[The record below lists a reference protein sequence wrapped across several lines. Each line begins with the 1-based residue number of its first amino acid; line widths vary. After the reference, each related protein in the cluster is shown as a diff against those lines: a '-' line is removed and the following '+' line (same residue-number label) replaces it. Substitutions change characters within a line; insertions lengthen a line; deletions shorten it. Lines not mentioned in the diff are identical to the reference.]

1 MSNISEMYQQLHA
14 EVGKAVVG
22 QDEIKEEIFC
32 ALLSAGHVL
41 LEGVPGIAKTLLVRT
56 FCMAIGADFGRIQF
70 TPDMMPSDVTGSN
83 IYDSNTGSFHF
94 RKGPIFT
101 DLLLADE
108 INRTPPKT
116 QSALLEAMQEKTVTN
131 DGVQYEL
138 GPFFTVVA
146 TQNPLE
152 FEGTYALPEAQL
164 DRFLL
169 KSVLDYPSEAQE
181 AEVLSRV
188 QHGFDAQDLSSV
200 DIGKVADK
208 NAVLTARK
216 QARAIAT
223 TPEIRSYILSIV
235 RTTRDTPSIVVG
247 ASPRAAIALLLTS
260 QVIAALRGRDFVTPD
275 DIKRMAKPVLRH
287 RLILRPE
294 AEIEGYTND
303 RVVDDV
309 LTRVPV
315 PR

>member
-1 MSNISEMYQQLHA
+1 MSNIANIYNQLHA

-22 QDEIKEEIFC
+22 QDEIKHELFC
-32 ALLSAGHVL
+32 ALLSGGHVL

-56 FCMAIGADFGRIQF
+56 FCRAIGAEFGRIQF

-83 IYDSNTGSFHF
+83 IYDANSAAFHF
-94 RKGPIFT
+94 RRGPIFT
-101 DLLLADE
+101 DFLLADE

-116 QSALLEAMQEKTVTN
+116 QSALLEAMQERTVTN

-164 DRFLL
+164 DRFML
-169 KSVLDYPSEAQE
+169 KSVLDYPSEPEE

-188 QHGFDAQDLSSV
+188 QQGFDAQDLKSV
-200 DIGKVADK
+200 NVNAIAMKEDILA
-208 NAVLTARK
+208 ARK
-216 QARAIAT
+216 EARGIAT
-223 TPEIRSYILSIV
+223 TAEIRTYILAI
-235 RTTRDTPSIVVG
+235 TRITRETPAILVG

-260 QVIAALRGRDFVTPD
+260 QVVAALNGRDFVTPD

-294 AEIEGYTND
+294 AEIEGYSAD

-309 LTRVPV
+309 LAKVQV

>member
-1 MSNISEMYQQLHA
+1 MSNISEMYGRLQT

-22 QDEIKEEIFC
+22 QDAIKEELFC
-32 ALLSAGHVL
+32 ALLSGGHVL

-56 FCMAIGADFGRIQF
+56 FCRAIGADFGRIQF

-83 IYDSNTGSFHF
+83 VYDTSSGAFHF
-94 RKGPIFT
+94 RKGPMFT

-131 DGVQYEL
+131 DGVQYDL
-138 GPFFTVVA
+138 GAMFTVVA

-169 KSVLDYPSEAQE
+169 KSILDYPSEAQE

-188 QHGFDAQDLSSV
+188 QQGFDAQDLASV
-200 DIGKVADK
+200 HVE
-208 NAVLTARK
+208 
-216 QARAIAT
+216 AIASKDDVLNARRDARSVST
-223 TPEIRSYILSIV
+223 TDDIRAYILSIV
-235 RTTRDTPSIVVG
+235 RTTRETPAIVVG
-247 ASPRAAIALLLTS
+247 ASPRATIALLLTS
-260 QVIAALRGRDFVTPD
+260 QVVAALRRRDFVTPD

-287 RLILRPE
+287 RIILRPE
-294 AEIEGYTND
+294 AEIEGYSTD

-309 LTRVPV
+309 LAKLPV

>member
-1 MSNISEMYQQLHA
+1 MSNIAETYRRLHA

-22 QDEIKEEIFC
+22 QNEIKEELFC
-32 ALLSAGHVL
+32 ALLSGGHVL

-56 FCMAIGADFGRIQF
+56 FCKALGADFGRIQF

-83 IYDSNTGSFHF
+83 IYDSNTGAFHF

-138 GPFFTVVA
+138 GPLFTVVA

-169 KSVLDYPSEAQE
+169 KSVLDYPTEEQE
-181 AEVLSRV
+181 SEVLARV
-188 QHGFDAQDLSSV
+188 QHGFDSQDLESV
-200 DIGKVADK
+200 DLQVIASKDEILA
-208 NAVLTARK
+208 ARK
-216 QARAIAT
+216 EARAVGT
-223 TPEIRSYILSIV
+223 TPEIRSYILAIV
-235 RTTRDTPSIVVG
+235 RTTRNTPAIVVG
-247 ASPRAAIALLLTS
+247 ASPRAAIALLLCS
-260 QVIAALRGRDFVTPD
+260 QVVAALRDRDFVTPD
-275 DIKRMAKPVLRH
+275 DIKRMARPVLRH

-294 AEIEGYTND
+294 AEIEGYTAD
-303 RVVDDV
+303 RVIEDV
-309 LTRVPV
+309 LSKVPV

>member
-1 MSNISEMYQQLHA
+1 MSNISEMYGRLQT

-22 QDEIKEEIFC
+22 QDAIKEELFC
-32 ALLSAGHVL
+32 ALLSGGHVL

-56 FCMAIGADFGRIQF
+56 FCRAIGADFGRIQF

-83 IYDSNTGSFHF
+83 VYDTSSGAFHF
-94 RKGPIFT
+94 RKGPMFT

-131 DGVQYEL
+131 DGVQYDL
-138 GPFFTVVA
+138 GAMFTVVA

-169 KSVLDYPSEAQE
+169 KSILDYPSEAQE

-188 QHGFDAQDLSSV
+188 QQGFDAQDLASV
-200 DIGKVADK
+200 HVE
-208 NAVLTARK
+208 
-216 QARAIAT
+216 AIASKDDVLNARRDARSVST
-223 TPEIRSYILSIV
+223 TDEIRAYILSLV
-235 RTTRDTPSIVVG
+235 RTTRETPAIVVG
-247 ASPRAAIALLLTS
+247 ASPRATIALLLTS
-260 QVIAALRGRDFVTPD
+260 QVVAALRGRDFVTPD

-287 RLILRPE
+287 RIILRPE
-294 AEIEGYTND
+294 AEIEGYSTD

-309 LTRVPV
+309 LAKLPV

>member
-32 ALLSAGHVL
+32 ALLSGGHVL

-208 NAVLTARK
+208 SAVLSARK

-303 RVVDDV
+303 RVVEDV

>member
-1 MSNISEMYQQLHA
+1 MSNIAETYRRLHA

-22 QDEIKEEIFC
+22 QNDIKEELFC
-32 ALLSAGHVL
+32 ALLSGGHVL

-56 FCMAIGADFGRIQF
+56 FCKAIGADFGRIQF

-83 IYDSNTGSFHF
+83 IYDSNTGAFHF

-138 GPFFTVVA
+138 GPLFTVVA

-169 KSVLDYPSEAQE
+169 KSVLDYPTEEQE
-181 AEVLSRV
+181 SEVLARV
-188 QHGFDAQDLSSV
+188 QHGFDSQDLDSADLQIIASRE
-200 DIGKVADK
+200 DI
-208 NAVLTARK
+208 LSARK
-216 QARAIAT
+216 EARAVGT
-223 TPEIRSYILSIV
+223 TQEIRAYILSIV
-235 RTTRDTPSIVVG
+235 RTTRDTPAIVVG

-260 QVIAALRGRDFVTPD
+260 QVVAALRDRDFVTPD
-275 DIKRMAKPVLRH
+275 DIKRMARPVLRH

-294 AEIEGYTND
+294 AEIEGYTAD
-303 RVVDDV
+303 KVVEDV
-309 LTRVPV
+309 LSKVPV

>member
-1 MSNISEMYQQLHA
+1 MNNISEMYSRLHD

-22 QDEIKEEIFC
+22 QDGTKEELFC
-32 ALLSAGHVL
+32 ALLSGGHVL

-56 FCMAIGADFGRIQF
+56 FCRAIGADFGRIQF

-83 IYDSNTGSFHF
+83 IYDSNTGAFHF
-94 RKGPIFT
+94 RRGPIFT

-131 DGVQYEL
+131 DGAQYDL
-138 GPFFTVVA
+138 GALFTVVA

-164 DRFLL
+164 DRFQL
-169 KSVLDYPSEAQE
+169 KSVLNYPSEAEE
-181 AEVLSRV
+181 AEVLNRV
-188 QHGFDAQDLSSV
+188 QAGFDAQDLASAH
-200 DIGKVADK
+200 I
-208 NAVLTARK
+208 
-216 QARAIAT
+216 QAIAT
-223 TPEIRSYILSIV
+223 KEDVLNARKEARAVGTTPEVRAYILSIV
-235 RTTRDTPSIVVG
+235 RTTRETPAIVVG
-247 ASPRAAIALLLTS
+247 ASPRATISLLLTS

-294 AEIEGYTND
+294 AEIEGYSTD

-309 LTRVPV
+309 LAKLPV

>member
-1 MSNISEMYQQLHA
+1 MSNISEMYRQLHA
-14 EVGKAVVG
+14 EGGKAVVG
-22 QDEIKEEIFC
+22 QDEIKEELFC
-32 ALLSAGHVL
+32 SLLSGGHVL

-56 FCMAIGADFGRIQF
+56 FCKAIGADFGRIQF

-83 IYDSNTGSFHF
+83 IYDSATGAFHF
-94 RKGPIFT
+94 RRGPIFT

-131 DGVQYEL
+131 DGVQYDL
-138 GPFFTVVA
+138 GPLFTVVA

-169 KSVLDYPSEAQE
+169 KSVLDYPTESQE
-181 AEVLSRV
+181 SEVLSRV
-188 QHGFDAQDLSSV
+188 QHGFDAQDLNSV
-200 DIGKVADK
+200 DIGTVASKDGI
-208 NAVLTARK
+208 LSARK
-216 QARAIAT
+216 EARAVAT
-223 TPEIRSYILSIV
+223 TPEIRAYILAIV
-235 RTTRDTPSIVVG
+235 RTTRDTPAIVVG

-260 QVIAALRGRDFVTPD
+260 QVIAALRDRDFVTPD
-275 DIKRMAKPVLRH
+275 DIKRMARPVLRH

-294 AEIEGYTND
+294 AEIEGYSSD

-309 LTRVPV
+309 LSKVPV

>member
-1 MSNISEMYQQLHA
+1 MSNISEMYGRLQT

-22 QDEIKEEIFC
+22 QDAIKEELFC
-32 ALLSAGHVL
+32 ALLSGGHVL

-56 FCMAIGADFGRIQF
+56 FCRAIGADFGRIQF

-83 IYDSNTGSFHF
+83 VYDTSSGAFHF
-94 RKGPIFT
+94 RKGPMFT

-131 DGVQYEL
+131 DGVQYDL
-138 GPFFTVVA
+138 GAMFTVVA

-169 KSVLDYPSEAQE
+169 KSILDYPSEAQE

-188 QHGFDAQDLSSV
+188 QQGFDAQDLASV
-200 DIGKVADK
+200 HVE
-208 NAVLTARK
+208 
-216 QARAIAT
+216 AIASKEDVLNARRDARSVST
-223 TPEIRSYILSIV
+223 TDEIRAYILSIV
-235 RTTRDTPSIVVG
+235 RTTRETPAIVVG
-247 ASPRAAIALLLTS
+247 ASPRATIALLLTS
-260 QVIAALRGRDFVTPD
+260 QVVAALRGRDFVTPD

-287 RLILRPE
+287 RIILRPE
-294 AEIEGYTND
+294 AEIEGYSTD

-309 LTRVPV
+309 LAKLPV

>member
-32 ALLSAGHVL
+32 ALLSGGHVL

-83 IYDSNTGSFHF
+83 IYDGNTGSFHF

-169 KSVLDYPSEAQE
+169 KSVLNYPSEAQE

-208 NAVLTARK
+208 SAVLAARK

-287 RLILRPE
+287 RLIPRPE

-303 RVVDDV
+303 RVVEDV